1 MTPSW
6 RLALPAALGITLLSI
21 IPQSRVWIERGRN
34 WQGSYAAIQGD
45 EWAYSA
51 YVNALRDGRAR
62 RNDPFGGNDSSH
74 LPESIFSVQFIPAYA
89 IALPARILR
98 LSTSTAFIAAI
109 ALTAFLSCV
118 TVFWLIGSMTGD
130 NRTAAAGAL
139 FVLCFGAFVIGQGVA
154 GALMGLDLH
163 SGYLPFLRRY
173 EPAVPFPVIFMFYGL
188 TWRAFV
194 EDRWKPYAI
203 FAGICLVVLIFSY
216 FYLWTAALAWFACF
230 ALLSSVVQRNRS
242 RVLVVCAAIGAV
254 LLIPLLIY
262 VVLIRDLRGDV
273 ESTQFMV
280 FTREADLFRPTEVI
294 GGLVLLLLA
303 VALRKRLIAV
313 KDSAVLFVVSCAL
326 TPFVVFNQQLF
337 TGRSLQPFHYEVFA
351 VNYLLLVGI
360 VVLFHVLTRARKR
373 YATMLTIVAAVSLAW
388 GAVEMVALERAV
400 NRDPLIDEAARLGRY
415 LETENRQG
423 LVLATENK
431 TANVLPTF
439 APQPILWAQHHPV
452 YYTPRDEYIERF
464 YQYLYFT
471 GYDGR
476 KLRDAILQPE
486 LSDGNYIIFR
496 TTLFGHAR
504 QFPHLGGSGSPIQA
518 EDVQLEVDRY
528 SAYIARFGAVDA
540 DRFPLAFVITPA
552 ENNIDF
558 SNLDKWYERDHGERI
573 GAFILYRVKHPRA
586 SLTSTYR

>member
-1 MTPSW
+1 MAHHNSPRW

-62 RNDPFGGNDSSH
+62 RNDPFGGNDSSQ

-89 IALPARILR
+89 IALPARLLR
-98 LSTSTAFIAAI
+98 LSTSTAFIVSIAI
-109 ALTAFLSCV
+109 TAFLSCLA
-118 TVFWLIGSMTGD
+118 VFWLIGSITGD
-130 NRTAAAGAL
+130 SRTAAAGSL
-139 FVLCFGAFVIGQGVA
+139 FVLCFGAFIIGQGVV
-154 GALMGLDLH
+154 GPLLGLDLH

-173 EPAVPFPVIFMFYGL
+173 EPACPFPLIFVFYTL
-188 TWRAFV
+188 TWRAFT
-194 EDRWKPYAI
+194 EDRWKAYAI
-203 FAGICLVVLIFSY
+203 TAGIGLVVLIFSY

-230 ALLSSVVQRNRS
+230 ALLCFVVQRNQS
-242 RVLVVCAAIGAV
+242 RALKISATLGTV

-262 VVLIRDLRGDV
+262 IAMIRGLGGDLDA
-273 ESTQFMV
+273 TQVMV
-280 FTREADLFRPTEVI
+280 FTRQPDLFRPTEVI
-294 GGLVLLLLA
+294 GVLVLLLLA
-303 VALRKRLIAV
+303 VAWRKRLIEL
-313 KDSAVLFVVSCAL
+313 KDSAVLFVASCAL
-326 TPFVVFNQQLF
+326 TPFVVFNQQLL

-360 VVLFHVLTRARKR
+360 VVLFHVLTRAQKR
-373 YATMLTIVAAVSLAW
+373 YATILAIVGAVSLAW

-400 NRDPLIDEAARLGRY
+400 QRDPLIDEAARVGRY

-423 LVLATENK
+423 LVLATESN

-452 YYTPRDEYIERF
+452 YYTPRKEYLERF

-471 GYDGR
+471 GYDGG
-476 KLRDAILQPE
+476 KLRDAMLHPE
-486 LSDGNYIIFR
+486 QSDGNYIVFR

-504 QFPHLGGSGSPIQA
+504 QFPHLGGSGAPIRA
-518 EDVQLEVDRY
+518 EDVQLEVDQY
-528 SAYIARFGAVDA
+528 SAYIAKFSAAAA
-540 DRFPLAFVITPA
+540 DRFPLSYVITPA
-552 ENNIDF
+552 EKKIDL
-558 SNLDKWYERDHGERI
+558 SNLDKWYERDSGQRI
-573 GAFILYRVKHPRA
+573 GAFILYRVKLHARV
-586 SLTSTYR
+586 L